1 MNNRLSKKIR
11 KKALQILVEWIQLQ
25 VPEEEARKINVT
37 NVIKFMPPDTHLY
50 AGHKII
56 LSAYSY
62 RWIIKKIKNL
72 IKEKNININNILL
85 KDIKEYTDKRT
96 IKRNRYVGN
105 IL

>member
-11 KKALQILVEWIQLQ
+11 KKALQILVEWVQLQ

-62 RWIIKKIKNL
+62 RWIIKKIKKL

-85 KDIKEYTDKRT
+85 KDIKAYSENRNVKRS
-96 IKRNRYVGN
+96 NSFGN

>member
-11 KKALQILVEWIQLQ
+11 KKALQILVEWVQLQ

-50 AGHKII
+50 AGNKII

-62 RWIIKKIKNL
+62 RWIIKKIKKL

-85 KDIKEYTDKRT
+85 KDIKAYSENRNVKRS
-96 IKRNRYVGN
+96 NSFGN

>member
-25 VPEEEARKINVT
+25 VPEEEARKINIT

-50 AGHKII
+50 TGNKII

-62 RWIIKKIKNL
+62 RWIIKKIKKL
-72 IKEKNININNILL
+72 IKEKNININNMLL
-85 KDIKEYTDKRT
+85 EDIKAYSENRNVKRS
-96 IKRNRYVGN
+96 NSFGN